1 MTNDDYIKRMQK
13 FHEELRADPVR
24 LNAFMRK
31 IMGPERRRLEGQE
44 AKNVELM
51 CALVE
56 PTETSNN
63 QRTITDVYHINQK
76 EYHITY
82 GLEDKLIV
90 EEILP
95 DEV

>member
-1 MTNDDYIKRMQK
+1 MANDDYLKRMRE
-13 FHEELRADPVR
+13 FSEELCKDPIR
-24 LNAFMRK
+24 LKAFVRK

-51 CALVE
+51 CTLVE

-63 QRTITDVYHINQK
+63 QRTITDVYHINLK

-82 GLEDKLIV
+82 GLEDELIV

-95 DEV
+95 DDI